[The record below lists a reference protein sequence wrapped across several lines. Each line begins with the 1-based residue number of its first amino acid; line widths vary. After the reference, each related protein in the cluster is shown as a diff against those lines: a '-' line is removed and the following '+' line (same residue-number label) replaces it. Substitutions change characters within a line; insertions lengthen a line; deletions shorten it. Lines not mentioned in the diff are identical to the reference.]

1 PGGKETEISEVDV
14 HLRLGQAGHCE
25 AEIEAAAI
33 VGVTLEEDLEP
44 LASELVA
51 QGRKECHRGEVAVAY
66 APGGLRDL
74 ALRPDRLHPAILPG
88 ADRQGMAAE
97 FRPVLRRAH
106 GRWRQGQGR
115 RGLGGRGGVG
125 GAGAA
130 GSVGATRSALRFIG
144 APGGVPGWAP
154 ARWARRSG
162 WSC

>member
-97 FRPVLRRAH
+97 FRPVLGRAH

-115 RGLGGRGGVG
+115 RGLGGGGG
-125 GAGAA
+125 GDESEEERDPFHRCAPWYSGL
-130 GSVGATRSALRFIG
+130 GSIAVAEAIRL
-144 APGGVPGWAP
+144 V
-154 ARWARRSG
+154 
-162 WSC
+162 

>member
-1 PGGKETEISEVDV
+1 RGADAGHLHIAAVGRPADQEAHVVRRAGGSAPGGKETEISEVDV

-88 ADRQGMAAE
+88 ADRQGM
-97 FRPVLRRAH
+97 
-106 GRWRQGQGR
+106 
-115 RGLGGRGGVG
+115 
-125 GAGAA
+125 
-130 GSVGATRSALRFIG
+130 
-144 APGGVPGWAP
+144 
-154 ARWARRSG
+154 
-162 WSC
+162 